1 MLCIFQQLTQALGQ
15 TIPLLLGGLTLFIYA
30 IFQLSNTLKGTF
42 SEKAK
47 TLVKKF
53 TRNIFLAI
61 LIGTVITII
70 LDSSS
75 AVIIMTIV
83 FVNGGLLT
91 FRQTMGIV
99 MGANIG
105 TTISSQIIALDVG
118 KYSVIPLIIGLILY
132 FAGRTDQLKKTGRI
146 LLFFGMLFFG
156 LFVMEY
162 SMEPLTNSH
171 VFEEWIASL
180 ENPVQGAFIGG
191 LVTLIIQSSS
201 ATVGIA
207 ITLGK
212 QNLIGISGGIAVMLG
227 AELGTCSDTLIATIK
242 GSRQA
247 LKTGLFHLFYSLVT
261 IIIGLIAFTP
271 FVEFIKLISAGQGI
285 DNHIA
290 NAHLVFNLFGVAIFL
305 PFLPLIERI
314 MNWMIPEKTVK

>member
-1 MLCIFQQLTQALGQ
+1 
-15 TIPLLLGGLTLFIYA
+15 
-30 IFQLSNTLKGTF
+30 
-42 SEKAK
+42 
-47 TLVKKF
+47 
-53 TRNIFLAI
+53 
-61 LIGTVITII
+61 
-70 LDSSS
+70 
-75 AVIIMTIV
+75 
-83 FVNGGLLT
+83 
-91 FRQTMGIV
+91 
-99 MGANIG
+99 
-105 TTISSQIIALDVG
+105 
-118 KYSVIPLIIGLILY
+118 
-132 FAGRTDQLKKTGRI
+132 
-146 LLFFGMLFFG
+146 MLFFG

-180 ENPVQGAFIGG
+180 ENPVQGALIGG